1 MSVVT
6 DRWNAEFARTH
17 NLTVHVNSVHKGL
30 RAHACEHEG
39 CDRTFSRK
47 HDLRRHMQSKH
58 TNLGSPRRKDSKG
71 AKKQESD

>member
-1 MSVVT
+1 M
-6 DRWNAEFARTH
+6 
-17 NLTVHVNSVHKGL
+17 NSVHKGL